1 MKKSLVL
8 MAMTG
13 VALASCVNDVADVA
27 QKNDKVKISFET
39 PVLYNNAES
48 RAEVYGEIG
57 SHTYEGSPTTYT
69 YPREEKF
76 EIYAVTHSGNLAGWQ
91 NAVEHEMHGQA
102 ISWDSSVD
110 GWAPKDADGDFYV
123 WPSETEKM
131 SFAASSPANLEL
143 AGAERTYGEGG
154 LKIQNF
160 EIQSEPAKQYD
171 LLFSQRAVNKTSA
184 NMMHGASY
192 YSGIAINF
200 QHALSS
206 IRFSVQNQTD
216 AVVVLNEIRVGGVK
230 YKGTFTENLDETST
244 AAYERGKNVFP
255 KWELTDD
262 LNSTADLKEDK
273 TAGYLGFTGAVTFP
287 KEAQYVAAI
296 AATDTDAVDEVEK
309 SNQLILMPQE
319 LGDEAEIYVGYT
331 VNGSFHSKVAK
342 IKGLLDVKDTPV
354 TTWNM
359 GTRYTYRLVYSS
371 STAAKDVIYFA
382 PGTEAWKEHDVVVV
396 EL

>member
-8 MAMTG
+8 MAMAG

-27 QKNDKVKISFET
+27 QKNDKVKISFAT

-57 SHTYEGSPTTYT
+57 SHKYEGTPTTYT

-76 EIYAVTHSGNLAGWQ
+76 EIYAVTHSGDFAGWQ
-91 NAVEHEMHGQA
+91 KATQHEMHGQA
-102 ISWDSSVD
+102 ISWDNSVD
-110 GWAPKDADGDFYV
+110 GWAPKDADGNFYT

-131 SFAASSPANLEL
+131 SFAASSPADLEL
-143 AGAERTYGEGG
+143 ESATRTYGEGG
-154 LKIQNF
+154 LTIENFAIQP
-160 EIQSEPAKQYD
+160 EPAKQYD

-184 NMMHGASY
+184 DMRHGADY
-192 YSGIAINF
+192 YSGIPLNF

-216 AVVVLNEIRVGGVK
+216 AVVVLNEIRLGGVK
-230 YKGTFTENLDETST
+230 YKGTFTENIDENST
-244 AAYERGKNVFP
+244 APYERGVNVNP
-255 KWELTDD
+255 EWNLAAD
-262 LNSTADLKEDK
+262 LNSTADLREDK
-273 TAGYLGFTGAVTFP
+273 TAGYLGFIGAVTFP

-296 AATDTDAVDEVEK
+296 AASDEDAADEVEK

-331 VNGSFHSKVAK
+331 VNGSVHSKVAK

-354 TTWNM
+354 NTWNM

-382 PGTEAWKEHDVVVV
+382 PGTEAWVEHDVIVV